1 MTCVK
6 PLGQLE
12 AAVMQRLWDAEAP
25 VSVRDVLEDLQRERP
40 LAYTTVMTV
49 LDHLHDKGLVT
60 RSKQGRAFLYSPTMT
75 REAHTAGLLDDVL
88 STSADR
94 SATLLHFVG
103 QLDESEVA
111 DLRAALDAST
121 RTQEP

>member
-1 MTCVK
+1 MR
-6 PLGQLE
+6 PLGELE
-12 AAVMQRLWDAEAP
+12 AAVMQRLWGAEAP
-25 VSVRDVLEDLQRERP
+25 VSVRDVLEDLQRERA
-40 LAYTTVMTV
+40 LAYTTVLTV

-60 RSKQGRAFLYSPTMT
+60 RTKQGRAYLYSPTMS
-75 REAHTAGLLDDVL
+75 REAHTAGLLEDVL

-111 DLRAALDAST
+111 ELRSALDAAD
-121 RTQEP
+121 RDEGR

>member
-1 MTCVK
+1 MR
-6 PLGQLE
+6 PLGELE
-12 AAVMQRLWDAEAP
+12 AAVMQRLWAAEAP
-25 VSVRDVLEDLQRERP
+25 VSVRDVLEDLQRERA
-40 LAYTTVMTV
+40 LAYTTVLTV

-60 RSKQGRAFLYSPTMT
+60 RTKQGRAYLYSPTMS
-75 REAHTAGLLDDVL
+75 REAHTAGLLEDVL

-111 DLRAALDAST
+111 ELRSALDAAD
-121 RTQEP
+121 RDEGR